1 MASTVRDSNKGFCK
15 YINSKRRSRDKIVP
29 LVGENDHLRNIDMD
43 KAEIFNVFFISVS
56 NTDNISVFNTGTL
69 RALSWRI
76 VTAGRINS
84 QPTLN
89 LYGIWC
95 SSWMHISLWGL
106 SQDYIYPDIL
116 PSPPLS
122 SLYTWMQH
130 TCCIL
135 LHLRKLDDAVAGRML
150 ESDYFITKK
159 EKNNSLH
166 LKERTIFFPMCSR
179 GQAGSKAESQLPE
192 SF

>member
-1 MASTVRDSNKGFCK
+1 MADQRSVFFFFLEIKQKRKVYGHQKQGQVTWEDQRDAVHHYREKIHAAKSQLDLKMASTVRDSNKGFCK

-106 SQDYIYPDIL
+106 SQG
-116 PSPPLS
+116 
-122 SLYTWMQH
+122 
-130 TCCIL
+130 
-135 LHLRKLDDAVAGRML
+135 A
-150 ESDYFITKK
+150 
-159 EKNNSLH
+159 
-166 LKERTIFFPMCSR
+166 ERSV
-179 GQAGSKAESQLPE
+179 
-192 SF
+192 

>member
-106 SQDYIYPDIL
+106 SQDDIYPDIL
-116 PSPPLS
+116 PSPPLPS
-122 SLYTWMQH
+122 PHSIH
-130 TCCIL
+130 ECNIL
-135 LHLRKLDDAVAGRML
+135 VA
-150 ESDYFITKK
+150 
-159 EKNNSLH
+159 
-166 LKERTIFFPMCSR
+166 FFCT
-179 GQAGSKAESQLPE
+179 
-192 SF
+192 